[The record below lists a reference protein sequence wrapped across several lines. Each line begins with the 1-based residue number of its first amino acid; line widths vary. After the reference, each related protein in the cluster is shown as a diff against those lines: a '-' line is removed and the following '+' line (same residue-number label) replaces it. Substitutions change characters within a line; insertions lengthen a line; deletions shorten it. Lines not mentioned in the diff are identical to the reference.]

1 MQGVQR
7 PNDRVVVVVVVV
19 FEEVTTKS
27 AAAAATTPDNING
40 NAALCSSHISDAANE
55 FIRCCQLRSVSTT
68 TAAATIAS
76 STSYLFSGR
85 QSVSHTQL
93 HSHNSNSNP
102 LFSTVNM
109 QTTDG
114 GEK

>member
-27 AAAAATTPDNING
+27 AAAATTPDNING

-76 STSYLFSGR
+76 STSYFFSGR